1 MVNKA
6 LRDIRVLYDG
16 GVSRTGGGGCVRKE
30 DVLLWA
36 KESDLSIEETFDQI
50 AVLLSRGYM
59 DRDLDWDY
67 CDAAANDLFG
77 VLMEFYTDRGRM
89 VEEPKQFWK
98 FYLAFD
104 YSETVAEGNAE
115 EAARTEISEFLAA
128 LPQ

>member
-1 MVNKA
+1 MVDKA

-16 GVSRTGGGGCVRKE
+16 GVSRTGWGGCVRKE

-59 DRDLDWDY
+59 DHDFDWDF
-67 CDAAANDLFG
+67 CDAAANDLCG
-77 VLMEFYTDRGRM
+77 VLMEFYTDRSRK

-104 YSETVAEGNAE
+104 YSETVAEENAE